1 MSSTDLPSNVPGV
14 AQTSVAEAAK
24 GLDAGD
30 NIIASYPGLLV
41 RSAAGLVLN
50 LLESL
55 SRVVSAP
62 RGTPCAYEVCVAF
75 IDGINAVLSRLHS
88 PDAKLH
94 DLLTAAQGLRT
105 ELELKRGDTY
115 GSARS
120 ILKGKKSK
128 HPAWSI
134 VVKIGF
140 DGPGNCAAAL
150 FLGCV
155 MLLSLEDKKAFR
167 KSLAKKLDALN
178 FVNAIGEAQLSEA
191 LSGEKVDIIGM
202 DDEISTLRRLWA
214 KVLEKFGLGQSPTP
228 STPNERARAQVL
240 SAALNC
246 GASHVAGA
254 ASHRLLTEEQF
265 RRVCECTRVEVLKDT
280 LKGSLA
286 VLVMRTGLSVDLVAS
301 MPLIAAT
308 ATSADFGLDV
318 SQSTVVLDLRVL
330 AHEAGKPLPGSL
342 PARYCLEVHLPAI
355 LKEQLQ
361 RRLARHPSANSLAD
375 LYPETSAPGA
385 LSNVYPGMEEIA
397 PTWSRLRYSLGY
409 ALRHQGINK
418 LLVALVCG
426 DFGIIPRSK
435 LHYARVAASE
445 FHAVEQLVYTQ
456 LGLGESSG
464 IVDPDAPGIGC
475 GVVPAPDNIRWHDE
489 LLVYAVQ
496 TSRPGKA
503 GDLPLLRSF
512 HNAYTALVAWRLSI
526 LLALRETQIIE
537 LDAGMDAASDT
548 WVPIHDKR
556 TDRDRGFQPVAL
568 CPYAAMTVL
577 LYQQHCLAT
586 AERAARLA
594 GRRTEFSLWCE
605 SVGHRSNV
613 RLLSFVTD
621 SDQIKGVPSHA
632 FTSTTGC
639 PADSH
644 AHVGEAPYVL
654 APDVGRKVMENELRM
669 QGARS
674 SDIDAHLRHFV
685 QGQEPS
691 SAFDTSVLNE
701 GIQRIAVAQQL
712 VAVSLL
718 GPPEVGLSKGLIRR
732 EALEGAH
739 K

>member
-1 MSSTDLPSNVPGV
+1 MSSPDLPSNVPDV
-14 AQTSVAEAAK
+14 ALTSIAEAAK
-24 GLDAGD
+24 DLDACD

-41 RSAAGLVLN
+41 RSAASQVLN
-50 LLESL
+50 LFESL
-55 SRVVSAP
+55 SRAISAP
-62 RGTPCAYEVCVAF
+62 RGSPCAYEVCVAF
-75 IDGINAVLSRLHS
+75 IDGIKAVLSRLH
-88 PDAKLH
+88 PPNPKLH
-94 DLLTAAQGLRT
+94 HLLTAAQGLRT

-115 GSARS
+115 GSTQS

-128 HPAWSI
+128 CPAWSV

-150 FLGCV
+150 FLGC
-155 MLLSLEDKKAFR
+155 MILLSLEDKKASR
-167 KSLAKKLDALN
+167 KSLAQKLDALN
-178 FVNAIGEAQLSEA
+178 SVSAISEDQLSKA
-191 LSGEKVDIIGM
+191 LAGEKVDIIGL
-202 DDEISTLRRLWA
+202 DDEISTLRRLWV
-214 KVLEKFGLGQSPTP
+214 KVIEKFGPGQSPTP

-265 RRVCECTRVEVLKDT
+265 RRVCECTRVEVLEDT

-301 MPLIAAT
+301 MPLITAT

-318 SQSTVVLDLRVL
+318 SQATVVLDLRVL

-355 LKEQLQ
+355 LREQLQ
-361 RRLARHPSANSLAD
+361 RRLARHSSAKSLAD
-375 LYPETSAPGA
+375 LYPEASTPNALANVCPG
-385 LSNVYPGMEEIA
+385 VEEIA

-435 LHYARVAASE
+435 LHYARVAAPE

-464 IVDPDAPGIGC
+464 ILDPDAPGIGC
-475 GVVPAPDNIRWHDE
+475 GVVPAPDNIQRHDE
-489 LLVYAVQ
+489 LLVCAVQ

-512 HNAYTALVAWRLSI
+512 HNAYTALIAWRLSV

-537 LDAGMDAASDT
+537 LDAGIDPALDT
-548 WVPIHDKR
+548 WVPVHDKR

-568 CPYAAMTVL
+568 CAYAAMTVM

-586 AERAARLA
+586 GERAARLA
-594 GRRTEFSLWCE
+594 GRSTEFSLWCE
-605 SVGHRSNV
+605 SVGHRHNV
-613 RLLSFVTD
+613 RLLSFVTG
-621 SDQIKGVPSHA
+621 SDQVKGVPSHA
-632 FTSTTGC
+632 FTSTTSFL
-639 PADSH
+639 ADSP

-701 GIQRIAVAQQL
+701 RIPRIAAAQQR

-732 EALEGAH
+732 ETLEGAH

>member
-1 MSSTDLPSNVPGV
+1 MSSTDLPSNVPGM

-41 RSAAGLVLN
+41 RSAASLVLN

-134 VVKIGF
+134 VVEIGF

-178 FVNAIGEAQLSEA
+178 FVNAIGEAQLSKV

-214 KVLEKFGLGQSPTP
+214 KVLEKFGPGQSPTP

-280 LKGSLA
+280 LKGTLA

-301 MPLIAAT
+301 MPLITAT

-361 RRLARHPSANSLAD
+361 RRLARHPSAKSLTD

-435 LHYARVAASE
+435 LHYARVAAPE

-512 HNAYTALVAWRLSI
+512 HNAYTALVAWRLSV

-537 LDAGMDAASDT
+537 LDAGMDPASDT

-701 GIQRIAVAQQL
+701 GIQRIAVAQQR